1 MYDKK
6 DRLPIKVS
14 QQMGCFSPVIFCF
27 SIPII
32 MQIEQAQQQQ
42 QQQTTSENMPEI
54 IELDQLTEA
63 MKKEQEQIP
72 AIRAAR
78 ESDDYF
84 AVDPYSLLKE
94 EARLQS
100 LTASVRWRSCWVLWE
115 KETHSCMGYYKIG
128 VAWQGQDHRTSCIVL
143 QQGSD

>member
-1 MYDKK
+1 
-6 DRLPIKVS
+6 
-14 QQMGCFSPVIFCF
+14 
-27 SIPII
+27 

-42 QQQTTSENMPEI
+42 TTSDNMPEI

-100 LTASVRWRSCWVLWE
+100 LTASVSKVEVMLGI
-115 KETHSCMGYYKIG
+115 MGEREFMHGVIIIIG
-128 VAWQGQDHRTSCIVL
+128 VAWQGQDHCTSCIVL